1 MNVYLTA
8 LMVDLLD
15 PMAAA
20 SGLGDSV
27 QRARQHLTAQI
38 EAGGLV
44 RYHGRPDGPG
54 HRHAGVR
61 HHARHRRYGPRL
73 AHRARPGSRQLAA
86 ALRTVDAYRRDDGLY
101 RTWLSPREGYQ
112 CLDPG
117 QDPNPADVA
126 IQIHLLQLL
135 ATERPEAAARCAT
148 RSAGTSTRIGSG
160 STIAGRRSSRYS
172 G

>member
-1 MNVYLTA
+1 MNTYLTSV
-8 LMVDLLD
+8 LVDLLD
-15 PMAAA
+15 PLTGAT
-20 SGLGDSV
+20 GLGDSV

-54 HRHAGVR
+54 IGTLGCVITPDTDDTALVWRIAP
-61 HHARHRRYGPRL
+61 GPDR
-73 AHRARPGSRQLAA
+73 GQLAA

-117 QDPNPADVA
+117 QDPNPAD
-126 IQIHLLQLL
+126 
-135 ATERPEAAARCAT
+135 
-148 RSAGTSTRIGSG
+148 
-160 STIAGRRSSRYS
+160 
-172 G
+172 